1 MRISGTPWLNLR
13 IAFSKPK
20 ANLTGILIS
29 YPATGGNG
37 TILAR
42 GWLDPENRAS
52 MYRSDPITPGQFY
65 DLSFDLQ
72 PKDMVIP
79 AGRRLAFM
87 ILSSDIE
94 HTMRPAPGTQLT
106 IDTAHSDVSLPIVGG
121 NAAFAAA
128 TGAALGDV
136 GGTVPATL
144 ALTMGPAAS
153 FGAFTP
159 GVAKD
164 YTATTTA
171 TVISHR
177 R

>member
-1 MRISGTPWLNLR
+1 MTGSEPIVPGTFYGLN
-13 IAFSKPK
+13 
-20 ANLTGILIS
+20 
-29 YPATGGNG
+29 
-37 TILAR
+37 
-42 GWLDPENRAS
+42 
-52 MYRSDPITPGQFY
+52 
-65 DLSFDLQ
+65 FDLQ
-72 PKDMVIP
+72 PKDMVVP

-87 ILSSDIE
+87 ILSSDNE
-94 HTMRPAPGTQLT
+94 HTLRPAPGTQLT
-106 IDTAHSDVSLPIVGG
+106 VDTARTSSVSLPIVGG

-128 TGAALGDV
+128 TGAAFGDV

-144 ALTMGPAAS
+144 ALTMGAPAT

-171 TVISHR
+171 NVISPPATR